1 MTDKSP
7 LCFPLGRLS
16 QFLRSEIIVE
26 YTFNDSRV
34 LIREAIPEGFICPS
48 APSRVPL
55 IEEMR

>member
-1 MTDKSP
+1 MSGKSP

-26 YTFNDSRV
+26 YTFSDSQV
-34 LIREAIPEGFICPS
+34 LIKEAIPEGFICPS
-48 APSRVPL
+48 APSRVSE